1 MINIKIM
8 LYLLSI
14 TALQFFIQGVWSM
27 TLGLVLNNNAMGD
40 SIRAVFFLLGVAT
53 IVSPLFI
60 GYVSDKFSSP
70 KIILSLLHFSNAI
83 NMIGLYLSFIH
94 FEPVLIIAFI
104 FVTGLLFYPTTALLS
119 SLTFQNVTSDSIF
132 PIIRSFGTVGFM
144 LAGFFI
150 GYYNIESSYVLFIFA
165 SAFSIIISIIIYR
178 APFKRNELKGD
189 CSPSLIKSLKN
200 AIFLVKEKK
209 AFAYFLCAL
218 LMMISQLSYTA
229 YMPVYLDEKGFDT
242 PSMLMQVAV
251 ISELV
256 FMLCLPI
263 IIKRCTVES
272 LMLVGTLTYA
282 LRSFIILKVHDTSF
296 TLMIAALI
304 LHGFSWVMFFI
315 VFDVFIK
322 KISLDNNQ
330 HQMQS
335 LKVIFINGLGVSMAS
350 LICGYVFNNLM
361 NGRIGG
367 GWSIFWSLPLLMSL
381 ISFVIIFF
389 KRKRPVN

>member
-40 SIRAVFFLLGVAT
+40 SIRTVYFLLGVAT

-83 NMIGLYLSFIH
+83 NLIGLYLSFIH
-94 FEPVLIIAFI
+94 FEPVLIIFFI

-132 PIIRSFGTVGFM
+132 PIVRSFGTVGFM

-150 GYYNIESSYVLFIFA
+150 GYYNIESSYVLFLFA
-165 SAFSIIISIIIYR
+165 SAFSIIISIIIYC
-178 APFKRNELKGD
+178 APFKRNELKGN

-242 PSMLMQVAV
+242 PSILMQVAV

-256 FMLCLPI
+256 FMLCLTI

-282 LRSFIILKVHDTSF
+282 LRSFIILKIHDTSF

-322 KISLDNNQ
+322 KISLDSNQ

-350 LICGYVFNNLM
+350 LICGYAFNNLM
-361 NGRIGG
+361 DGRIGG

-381 ISFVIIFF
+381 ISLVIIFF